1 MDELRKIIRNLVLR
15 NAVEHDGRS
24 NVGPVLG
31 QLMAADQ
38 GLRSRAKEVATLVGM
53 MVGEVNRMAVSE
65 QVRELEEAD
74 PGTFLNIENR
84 RKERR
89 DELPPLDG
97 AEGGVVMRFAP
108 GPSGPLHLGHT
119 RAVILNDEYVKR
131 YGGKLI
137 IRLEDTNPDKIDPE
151 AYESILNDLNWL
163 GIDYHETAIQS
174 DRFEL
179 YEKWG
184 GRLVELGRAYVCSC
198 DVERWRGLKE
208 QGKPCPHRELH
219 SDIQMKEWEKMLDGT
234 YGANEAVLV
243 VKTDLNHKNPAV
255 RDFVA
260 MRSNETPHPRTGC
273 KYRVYPLYNF
283 SVAID
288 DHFMKCTHILRG
300 KDHLNNAIRQ
310 KYIYRYLGWDLPS
323 FHHYGWVSIKDVLL
337 KTSTIKEGIVNGEYK
352 GWDDMRLGTLQT
364 MARRGIKPEAIR
376 AYWKEVGT
384 KPVDVQ
390 FSWENLFAYNK
401 SVVEKEA
408 KRYFFA
414 RDPARLYIEGIDNL
428 EGKAP
433 LLPDRK
439 ESGYRITSLDADG
452 GPICILVDRQDAA
465 EMSERLVGDGSVKI
479 RLKDLC
485 NVEVTGLED
494 DVFSAK
500 YAGTELNWLREGA
513 RIIHWVPSDPRKNL
527 DCTVLK
533 PDGSS
538 ESGKVEAHV
547 KDAFGEL
554 VQFERC
560 GFVSVNLVEGMVE
573 ACFAH
578 K

>member
-1 MDELRKIIRNLVLR
+1 MDELENIARNLALR
-15 NAVEHDGRS
+15 NAVEHNGRA
-24 NVGPVLG
+24 NAGPVLG
-31 QLMAADQ
+31 QLMAADPEM
-38 GLRSRAKEVATLVGM
+38 RSRAKEVAAIIGQIIS
-53 MVGEVNRMAVSE
+53 EVNAMAPAD
-65 QVRELEEAD
+65 QIRELNEAD
-74 PGTFLNIENR
+74 PESILNLESR
-84 RKERR
+84 RNERT
-89 DELPPLDG
+89 DELPPLED

-137 IRLEDTNPDKIDPE
+137 IRFEDTNPDKIDPDS
-151 AYESILNDLNWL
+151 YESILADLDWM

-174 DRFEL
+174 DRFDL
-179 YEKWG
+179 YEEWA
-184 GRLVELGRAYVCSC
+184 GRLIELGRAYVCSC
-198 DVERWRGLKE
+198 DVESWRGLKE
-208 QGKPCPHRELH
+208 KGKPCPHRELH
-219 SDIQMKEWEKMLDGT
+219 SELQMKEWTKMLDGT
-234 YGANEAVLV
+234 YQANAASLV

-260 MRSNETPHPRTGC
+260 MRINETPHPRTGR

-283 SVAID
+283 SVAVD
-288 DHFMKCTHILRG
+288 DHFMKCTHVLRG
-300 KDHLNNAIRQ
+300 KDHLNNTIRQ
-310 KYIYRYLGWDLPS
+310 KYIYRFLGWELPY

-337 KTSTIKEGIVNGEYK
+337 KTSTIKEGILGGEYS

-364 MARRGIKPEAIR
+364 IARRGIKPEAIR
-376 AYWKEVGT
+376 EYWKEVGT

-401 SVVEKEA
+401 SAVEKEA

-414 RDPARLYIEGIDNL
+414 REPAKLNIQGIDRL
-428 EGKAP
+428 TGKAP
-433 LLPDRK
+433 LLPDHK
-439 ESGYRITSLDADG
+439 ESGYRITSLHSDG
-452 GPICILVDRQDAA
+452 GFICILVDRQDAV
-465 EMSERLVGDGSVKI
+465 EMSERLADNHCVKI

-485 NVEVTGLED
+485 NVEVTGLDD
-494 DVFSAK
+494 DVFTAR
-500 YAGTELNWLREGA
+500 YTGTELNWLRERA
-513 RIIHWVPSDPRKNL
+513 RIIHWVPSDPLKNL

-533 PDGSS
+533 PDGTS

-547 KDAFGEL
+547 RESHGEL
-554 VQFERC
+554 VQFERY
-560 GFVSVNLVEGMVE
+560 GFVSVKVVGERVE

>member
-1 MDELRKIIRNLVLR
+1 MDELPKIIRNLVLR
-15 NAVEHDGRS
+15 NAVEHNGKA

-31 QLMAADQ
+31 QLMAADPEM
-38 GLRSRAKEVATLVGM
+38 RSRAKEVAALVGAII
-53 MVGEVNRMAVSE
+53 GEVNRMALPE
-65 QVRELEEAD
+65 QIRELDEAD
-74 PGTFLNIENR
+74 PESILNIESR
-84 RKERR
+84 RNQRR
-89 DELPPLDG
+89 DELPPLEG

-119 RAVILNDEYVKR
+119 RAIILNDKYVKR
-131 YGGKLI
+131 YGGKMI

-151 AYESILNDLNWL
+151 AYGSILDDLNWL
-163 GIDYHETAIQS
+163 GIDYHETMIQS
-174 DRFEL
+174 DRFDL
-179 YEKWG
+179 YEEWSA
-184 GRLVELGRAYVCSC
+184 RLIELGWAYVCSC
-198 DVERWRGLKE
+198 DVEQWRALKE
-208 QGKPCPHRELH
+208 QGEPCPHRELH
-219 SDIQMKEWEKMLDGT
+219 PDVQMEEWKKMLDGT
-234 YGANEAVLV
+234 YRMNMAVLV
-243 VKTDLNHKNPAV
+243 VKTDLDHKNPAV

-260 MRSNETPHPRTGC
+260 MRINETPHPRTGR

-300 KDHLNNAIRQ
+300 KDHLNNTIRQ
-310 KYIYRYLGWDLPS
+310 KYIYRYLGWDLPY

-337 KTSTIKEGIVNGEYK
+337 KTSTIKDGIINGDYS
-352 GWDDMRLGTLQT
+352 GWDDMRLGTLKT
-364 MARRGIKPEAIR
+364 MARRGIRPEAIR
-376 AYWKEVGT
+376 AYWEEVGT

-401 SVVEKEA
+401 SLVEKEA

-414 RDPARLYIEGIDNL
+414 RDPAKLKILGIDRL

-439 ESGYRITSLDADG
+439 EYGYRITSLESDG
-452 GPICILVDRQDAA
+452 GPICILIDRQDAA
-465 EMSERLVGDGSVKI
+465 EMKGLLVDGGSVKI

-485 NVEVTGLED
+485 NVEVTGID
-494 DVFSAK
+494 DGVFSGK
-500 YAGTELNWLREGA
+500 YAGNDLDWLRKGA
-513 RIIHWVPSDPRKNL
+513 RIIHWVPSDPQKNL
-527 DCTVLK
+527 ECTVLK
-533 PDGSS
+533 PDGTS

-547 KDAFGEL
+547 RDAHGEL
-554 VQFERC
+554 VQFERY
-560 GFVSVNLVEGMVE
+560 GFVSVKLTGGDIE